1 MADSTI
7 VILTSLIWRGFR
19 VERPGTLKLMLE
31 KIKAIGAKTRRGRS
45 ERGRIFIID

>member
-1 MADSTI
+1 MADSRI

-31 KIKAIGAKTRRGRS
+31 KQGEGGVRGEGYS
-45 ERGRIFIID
+45 

>member
-7 VILTSLIWRGFR
+7 VVLTSLIWRGFR

-31 KIKAIGAKTRRGRS
+31 KIKAIGAKQGEGGVRGEGYS
-45 ERGRIFIID
+45 